1 MRIVIILRHFRYAKN
16 LGDSDVAPS
25 FSYMLLESL
34 VENLRLIPR
43 VRSAGALHWLF
54 TLLNRIKCM
63 DTAFTGHACVEILG
77 EVAKH
82 YHGRINPLH
91 SLLKSR

>member
-1 MRIVIILRHFRYAKN
+1 MNRDFFCRYAKN

-25 FSYMLLESL
+25 FSYAVLEAL
-34 VENLRLIPR
+34 VENMRCVAR

-54 TLLNRIKCM
+54 TLLNRLKCM
-63 DTAFTGHACVEILG
+63 DAALTGHACAEILA
-77 EVAKH
+77 EVAHH
-82 YHGRINPLH
+82 YHNRINPLH